1 MELLV
6 LFFRFYYM
14 SVAVHMFLGITPNDI
29 LYDALPLYHTAG
41 GIVGLGQGLLKG
53 VTIVIKKKFSASKFW
68 EDCVH
73 YKCTVSKT
81 CDLLNGSLFAIVQY
95 IPYFR
100 YRDNSVH
107 FHECSPF

>member
-81 CDLLNGSLFAIVQY
+81 LIYLTAPYLL
-95 IPYFR
+95 
-100 YRDNSVH
+100 
-107 FHECSPF
+107 